1 MFRWSPTGNRVAAG
15 KNKTKAARGGSGSMR
30 NFLKWGGIALAIIIT
45 LPVVM
50 LAAVD
55 WNQAKGRVAVFLSNK
70 LDREV
75 TIRGNLDVKLFSWHP
90 LIVANDLSLANAS
103 WAMPPENMAEIAQLK
118 LRVALLPLLRGR
130 VVFNELSLTKPT
142 VTLQRRADGQANWMF
157 SSPSTQSQPAQ
168 NSTALPEIE
177 QFTLQDGTIS
187 IKDEVQDLVGTLQV
201 NNLPRAQ
208 DGNKTLHIEGEGQF
222 HKQPLTIAA
231 SGASPLNLREAN
243 TPYPMEGR
251 LVYGKTVLEVGGG
264 VGFRPDLKGTDVSV
278 KLSGPDMARIGTLLD
293 LPVPETPPY
302 TVTGQLT
309 RPDDHHWKLDGLD
322 GTIGESVITGDVI
335 YEAGAQRPKIYATIN
350 SKRLDFDDLAPMI
363 GGTPTTDKGER
374 ASSEQKQDAQQA
386 KAEKRLFP
394 TEPLDLSALNKVDLQ
409 MKFRGQKV
417 TARTIPMDQLH
428 FDLQIENGK
437 LTLKPL
443 SLRLAG
449 GEVDGGIFVDGSAA
463 APRTEIKLGV
473 KSIQLAKLVPK
484 NTLLESTGGRVGGT
498 IDLKGNGNSVAE
510 FLAKADGDIVLVM
523 ESGRLDN
530 LMVEAI
536 GLDAAEALLV
546 LADKEEKNGRSA
558 TPLRCAV
565 AAFAVKSGAMQ
576 SRALVAD
583 TQDST
588 LVGEGG
594 VNLGDE
600 NLDLKLEA
608 HPKDNSLL
616 TARAPIH
623 VKGRLLQPDVR
634 IEKRGLVART
644 LVAVGLAAVLTP
656 VAAIIPFVEVGTTE
670 DQNCNALF
678 AEARKT
684 QKTN

>member
-1 MFRWSPTGNRVAAG
+1 
-15 KNKTKAARGGSGSMR
+15 MR
-30 NFLKWGGIALAIIIT
+30 TFLKWGAIALASIIALT
-45 LPVVM
+45 GVM
-50 LAAVD
+50 LATVD
-55 WNQAKGRVAVFLSNK
+55 WNQAKGRISAFASKK
-70 LDREV
+70 LNRDV
-75 TIRGNLDVKLFSWHP
+75 TIHGDLDIKLFSWHP
-90 LIVANDLSLANAS
+90 LITAKDIRVANAS
-103 WAMPPENMAEIAQLK
+103 WAAPPQNMAELAELK
-118 LRVALLPLLRGR
+118 LRIALLPLLRGQ
-130 VVFNELSLTKPT
+130 VVFKELSLIQPN
-142 VTLQRRADGQANWMF
+142 VTLQRRADGQANWIF
-157 SSPSTQSQPAQ
+157 SSPSGPPQPAQ
-168 NSTALPEIE
+168 EGTALPQIE
-177 QFTLQDGTIS
+177 QFTLQDGLVS
-187 IKDEVQDLVGTLQV
+187 INDEVQDLAGTLKV

-208 DGNKTLHIEGEGQF
+208 DEDKTLHIEGEGQF
-222 HKQPLTIAA
+222 HKQPLSVIA
-231 SGASPLNLREAN
+231 SGASPLNLRETK

-251 LVYGKTVLEVGGG
+251 LVYGKTVLQVEGG
-264 VGFRPDLKGTDVSV
+264 VVFRPDLNGTDVSV
-278 KLSGPDMARIGTLLD
+278 KLSGPDLARVGTLLD
-293 LPVPETPPY
+293 MPVPETPPY
-302 TVTGQLT
+302 TLTGRVT
-309 RPDDHHWKLDGLD
+309 RPDDRHWRLDGLD
-322 GTIGESVITGDVI
+322 GKIGESVLTGDVM
-335 YEAGAQRPKIYATIN
+335 YESGSQRPKIYATLH

-394 TEPLDLSALNKVDLQ
+394 TEPVDLSALTKVDMQL
-409 MKFRGQKV
+409 KFRGQKV
-417 TARTIPMDQLH
+417 TARTIPMDQLN

-437 LTLKPL
+437 LTLKPI

-449 GEVDGGIFVDGSAA
+449 GEVEGGITVDGAA
-463 APRTEIKLGV
+463 SAPRTDIKLSV
-473 KSIQLAKLVPK
+473 KAVQLSKLVPNNK
-484 NTLLESTGGRVGGT
+484 LLESTGGRVGGT
-498 IDLKGNGNSVAE
+498 IDLKGNGSSVSA
-510 FLAKADGDIVLVM
+510 FLGKADGDVVLVM

-530 LMVEAI
+530 LMVEAL

-594 VNLGDE
+594 MNLRDE
-600 NLDLKLEA
+600 SLDLKIEA

-623 VKGRLLQPDVR
+623 IKGRLLQPDVS

-644 LVAVGLAAVLTP
+644 LVAVGLATVLTP
-656 VAAIIPFVEVGTTE
+656 LAAIIPFVEVGTTE

-678 AEARKT
+678 AEARRT
-684 QKTN
+684 QKAN